1 MAYRD
6 SISISDPFTKYKLWL
21 KAFTWKNEG
30 EPSDPFEVITDVS
43 GPSGVV
49 ITNLTCRDERTLY
62 LQWSRPPTV
71 YNSVDKYY
79 VYYTND
85 RDWTMEDVPAEMD
98 EDDGGG
104 SSRHLLLPNLTSNTM
119 YEVKVRGATRS
130 LYNRSLV
137 YSGAFSDTHKILL
150 QLNCDQIQAFTMIR
164 STQHNMALNLN
175 AGVIAVLACVV
186 FAVVLVIL
194 ALVLW
199 RRFFSESYYYLEETA
214 SNTG

>member
-1 MAYRD
+1 M
-6 SISISDPFTKYKLWL
+6 
-21 KAFTWKNEG
+21 
-30 EPSDPFEVITDVS
+30 PSS
-43 GPSGVV
+43 A
-49 ITNLTCRDERTLY
+49 
-62 LQWSRPPTV
+62 
-71 YNSVDKYY
+71 
-79 VYYTND
+79 
-85 RDWTMEDVPAEMD
+85 AELD
-98 EDDGGG
+98 DDGG
-104 SSRHLLLPNLTSNTM
+104 SARHLLLPNLTSNTM
-119 YEVKVRGATRS
+119 YEVRVQGATRS

-137 YSGAFSDTHKILL
+137 YRGAFSDTHKILL

-214 SNTG
+214 SNTGQCYILKMHNITIEYYCFVTYVFY